1 MTDLIAIVA
10 ILAFGGL
17 LLLLTSLLDRSGEES

>member
-10 ILAFGGL
+10 ILALGAL